1 MSHEGFPFL
10 PPMFPMPK
18 MNTTP
23 TMTRAI
29 AVRQLTKRQLDN
41 ISTS

>member
-18 MNTTP
+18 MNTAP
-23 TMTRAI
+23 TMTREI
-29 AVRQLTKRQLDN
+29 AVRQLTNRQFA
-41 ISTS
+41 STCTS